1 MYSCTPA
8 IIINN
13 HHLHHPPNLWSTYTY
28 ISTLSTLLSSSYE
41 VSLDLYNQP
50 RKGGTI
56 IAPIF
61 QMQKQIQR
69 AQSTCSRYPRAQNSN
84 GLLSPSAQCFPC
96 LCSATPNPLSFLT
109 LSNKCILEP
118 LHGHMPGKSTPMS
131 QMQ

>member
-1 MYSCTPA
+1 MACIPVPLPLLL
-8 IIINN
+8 IIIIFII
-13 HHLHHPPNLWSTYTY
+13 LPIYGALTLYV
-28 ISTLSTLLSSSYE
+28 STLSTLRSSSYE

-84 GLLSPSAQCFPC
+84 GLVS
-96 LCSATPNPLSFLT
+96 LCSVLSLPLLCYPQPSVFPY
-109 LSNKCILEP
+109 IIQQ
-118 LHGHMPGKSTPMS
+118 LHS
-131 QMQ
+131 